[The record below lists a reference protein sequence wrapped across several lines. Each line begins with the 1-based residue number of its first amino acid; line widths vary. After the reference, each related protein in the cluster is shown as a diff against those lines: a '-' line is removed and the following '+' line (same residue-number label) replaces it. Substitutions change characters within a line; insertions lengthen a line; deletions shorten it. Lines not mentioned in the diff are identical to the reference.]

1 MLLVGHVTQLA
12 SFNCTRVTAGLRRSL
27 YGSSQTF
34 VGKNICLSA
43 KENECNTAEMRFEKL
58 LAKLYK
64 FYIRRIECR
73 VGGIVYRIL
82 LRCVHYSYYSL

>member
-34 VGKNICLSA
+34 VEKNICLSA
-43 KENECNTAEMRFEKL
+43 KGNECNTAEMKF
-58 LAKLYK
+58 AKVARK
-64 FYIRRIECR
+64 VI
-73 VGGIVYRIL
+73 
-82 LRCVHYSYYSL
+82 